1 MQVQRVQ
8 NNNYNTS
15 FNAKWIHANHNIL
28 PKRIKGL
35 VATAL
40 SVGATKEILKPKAD
54 VSPEKQR
61 RQKIV
66 DEYLA
71 KRGSR
76 DDSDRIKDPS
86 IDVSLRI
93 PLGVQ
98 VNKLGDNVSEID
110 KKYGLHGL
118 YTYIKL
124 AEREPDTTPS
134 ASMWLDDLLL
144 NKCKN
149 GGSVS
154 LKDIH
159 EALGDYG
166 MDLYESPC
174 YCLFVETYGVFE
186 ERCRISE
193 DNYEHL
199 RVSAIARRV
208 PYQKKLAQS
217 IPAKKS

>member
-1 MQVQRVQ
+1 MQVQRIQ
-8 NNNYNTS
+8 NNNTN
-15 FNAKWIHANHNIL
+15 FNAKWKNANHNIL

-35 VATAL
+35 AATAL
-40 SVGATKEILKPKAD
+40 SVGAMKEILKPD

-71 KRGSR
+71 KRGPR
-76 DDSDRIKDPS
+76 DDSDRIKDS
-86 IDVSLRI
+86 SKDVSLRI

-144 NKCKN
+144 DKCKN

-154 LKDIH
+154 LKEIH

-166 MDLYESPC
+166 MDLYESP
-174 YCLFVETYGVFE
+174 YYRLYVETYGVFE

-193 DNYEHL
+193 DNYKHL
-199 RVSAIARRV
+199 RVSAIARR
-208 PYQKKLAQS
+208 YIMRKGIQ
-217 IPAKKS
+217 AKKS